1 MRRRLP
7 PLSKWCTHL
16 MTWRNN
22 VVQKW
27 KDMGTIQYILGI
39 ETSCDETAAAI
50 VQLDGMVLS
59 NVVSTQV
66 PVHARY
72 GGVVPEL
79 ASRNHLLAMIPVIDA
94 ALEAAKLSL
103 EQIDAI
109 AVTQGPGLIGSL
121 LVGLQTAKTLAMT
134 LKVPLLGVDH
144 VEAHITAAMLAPPE
158 GSEDGDALEP
168 PYVAMVASGGHEV
181 GSYHVLGHTVD
192 DAAGEA
198 FDKSAKM
205 MGLPYPGGVAI
216 QNAGESGNPNAI
228 AFPRAMMKPGN
239 MNFSF
244 SGLKTAVRNYLQ
256 SEGVS
261 TRDDPRIPDIA
272 ASVQEAI
279 VDVLLEKSIRAIRTT
294 PYQTLVL
301 AGGVAAN
308 KRLREKA
315 AERCAKERYRLVR
328 TPMPYCTDNAAMVAG
343 LGALLLRKGGNDAT
357 GVDLSMDAY
366 ANLKVGS
373 PRSHRTRES

>member
-1 MRRRLP
+1 ME
-7 PLSKWCTHL
+7 
-16 MTWRNN
+16 
-22 VVQKW
+22 
-27 KDMGTIQYILGI
+27 TIRTILGI

-50 VQLDGMVLS
+50 VQLDGTVLS

-79 ASRNHLLAMIPVIDA
+79 ASRNHLMAMIPVIDA
-94 ALEAAKLSL
+94 ALEAASLSL
-103 EQIDAI
+103 EDVDAI

-134 LKVPLLGVDH
+134 LQVPLLGVDH
-144 VEAHITAAMLAPPE
+144 VEAHITAAMLTPPA
-158 GSEDGDALEP
+158 GSEQTESVEP
-168 PYVAMVASGGHEV
+168 PYVAMVASGGHTALYRVDDV

-216 QNAGESGNPNAI
+216 QNTGENGNPDAI
-228 AFPRAMMKPGN
+228 SFPRAMMKPGN
-239 MNFSF
+239 LDFSF
-244 SGLKTAVRNYLQ
+244 SGLKTAVRNHLQ
-256 SEGVS
+256 SEGVDNV
-261 TRDDPRIPDIA
+261 DDPRIPDIA

-279 VDVLLEKSIRAIRTT
+279 VDVLVEKSIRAIRSTS
-294 PYQTLVL
+294 YSTLVL

-315 AERCAKERYRLVR
+315 AERCAKERYDLVR

-343 LGALLLRKGGNDAT
+343 LGALLLRKGEGHRAE
-357 GVDLSMDAY
+357 VDLSMDAY

-373 PRSHRTRES
+373 PRSHRTKEG